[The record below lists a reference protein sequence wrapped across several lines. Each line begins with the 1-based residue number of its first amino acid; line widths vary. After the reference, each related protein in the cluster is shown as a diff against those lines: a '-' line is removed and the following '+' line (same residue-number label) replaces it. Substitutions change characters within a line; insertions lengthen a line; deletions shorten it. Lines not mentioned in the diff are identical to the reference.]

1 MAGNR
6 ARNINIEKENEALPK
21 KRKVGVATKEP
32 QKKKVKVAKESKKT
46 KAAARQAIKEKTNE
60 ALRPFNQRFLQ
71 CRLGEYIVD
80 EQVDWLHPTIGT

>member
-32 QKKKVKVAKESKKT
+32 QKKKVKVAKPKKT
-46 KAAARQAIKEKTNE
+46 KAARSATGN
-60 ALRPFNQRFLQ
+60 
-71 CRLGEYIVD
+71 
-80 EQVDWLHPTIGT
+80 